1 MKQRKVIIVLL
12 IVLII
17 GLTCSSCSTSR
28 AVIDR
33 PTRPTLEYVETDIP
47 LAAQRNMLSLITYI
61 KQLENI
67 VAAYE
72 RMIE

>member
-1 MKQRKVIIVLL
+1 MKQKKVITALSIVLTIAL
-12 IVLII
+12 I
-17 GLTCSSCSTSR
+17 CSSCSTTR

-33 PTRPTLEYVETDIP
+33 PQRPTLEYVATDIP
-47 LAAQRNMLSLITYI
+47 LPAQRNMLSLITYI

-67 VAAYE
+67 VTSYE